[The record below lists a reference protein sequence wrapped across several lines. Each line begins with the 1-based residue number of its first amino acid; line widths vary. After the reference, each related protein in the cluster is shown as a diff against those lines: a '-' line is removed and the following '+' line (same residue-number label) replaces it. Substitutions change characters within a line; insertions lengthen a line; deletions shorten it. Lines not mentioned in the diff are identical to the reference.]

1 MRSPTPQPL
10 HDIDLFLHDS
20 WPWVYICDI
29 VHDAA
34 YSHCIIRYQAASSPF
49 GILDFSDTA
58 TAVWTV
64 SRQCRGAVPA
74 RGAPPACSPVHL
86 CAFAFDFSAAQC
98 DCDRRF
104 AARAGFLAPL
114 PARAALAYIL
124 CARAA
129 YPRRYAVFHSAFG
142 SMHIAHR
149 T

>member
-64 SRQCRGAVPA
+64 SRRRACTRCSSCLLTC
-74 RGAPPACSPVHL
+74 APVRVCV
-86 CAFAFDFSAAQC
+86 
-98 DCDRRF
+98 
-104 AARAGFLAPL
+104 
-114 PARAALAYIL
+114 
-124 CARAA
+124 
-129 YPRRYAVFHSAFG
+129 
-142 SMHIAHR
+142 
-149 T
+149 